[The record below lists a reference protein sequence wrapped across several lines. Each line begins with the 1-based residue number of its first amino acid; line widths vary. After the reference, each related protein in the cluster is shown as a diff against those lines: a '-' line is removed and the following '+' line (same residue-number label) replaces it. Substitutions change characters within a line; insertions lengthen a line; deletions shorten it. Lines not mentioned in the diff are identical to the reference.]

1 MLILVNN
8 CFFLVRCIDNH
19 KMRVLEGNLRC
30 KELAEYLDNL
40 NAVKRV
46 WLSEDATA
54 IVSKI
59 SYDPKTN
66 QLIGLV
72 LPLNNNGCPIPFR

>member
-1 MLILVNN
+1 
-8 CFFLVRCIDNH
+8 
-19 KMRVLEGNLRC
+19 MRVLEGNLRC

-59 SYDPKTN
+59 SYDPKSN
-66 QLIGLV
+66 QLISLV